1 MLINGSFLINYNFL
15 RVFLKAFIL
24 RNKQRIVHRITRMQE
39 KKTEHYRDDI
49 TTKSKKRKERWPQLK
64 HSE

>member
-24 RNKQRIVHRITRMQE
+24 RNKQVHRITRMQE
-39 KKTEHYRDDI
+39 KKQSITEKI
-49 TTKSKKRKERWPQLK
+49 
-64 HSE
+64 